1 MNIHNNYPIRPNWNV
16 VKIILTTL
24 LAFSFLASNI
34 CSSSSEHIATEDQ
47 LVITG
52 SEFHQRSQF
61 DEGEF
66 RLFLKNINKEPMSI
80 SQLKLF
86 RLILDVKDGKS
97 YKEDGAEVNYL
108 CSKLSPPVLMPGQN
122 GELLVKLLETP
133 PDNSKFKCF
142 IYGKTGRISETLL
155 SIKHAP
161 VWISYVGFS
170 EDLDK
175 VYVYGQNNT
184 QTPLSIRLLEVAG
197 VNVGDNYQSINN
209 NLIPGDKGCLV
220 FKMLRRP
227 VLGEYVHI
235 AISAESNEQE
245 FRTHRIVKASNKFT
259 LLSEGGFPNPKL
271 GLDSKSFFVQIM
283 SCPAH
288 EYGTHE
294 EAAMKFVDDYYNR
307 FSQNPHLLLQ
317 MWICRAGKPQTWYK
331 FGPLPDVAVM
341 NPVMLA
347 QQAYESDTKASER
360 FCPFFWLAANAKK
373 AVAPNRYLACIP
385 INSKET
391 SIFLRSNRTPE
402 EIKFLVYCAIA
413 AGAKGILYRGT
424 LSSDRLSQDAFVRL
438 NRELQQLKP
447 LLIIGEPVNW
457 ASTADN
463 NYVAKSLLCGDEAIL
478 IIVFD
483 NRYFNEQQNN
493 KLYTPAFGKA
503 LRPVKIEVKA
513 PKDFSIS
520 ELKSMYAPLSKKLW
534 SCEKGQ
540 LDFTAN
546 MVDSVQVYKA
556 ALIRTSSVSSLEQ

>member
-1 MNIHNNYPIRPNWNV
+1 MNIHNNYLIWPNWNV
-16 VKIILTTL
+16 VTIILTAL
-24 LAFSFLASNI
+24 LLFSYPVSNI
-34 CSSSSEHIATEDQ
+34 FASSSGYIAAEDQ

-52 SEFHQRSQF
+52 SEFYQRSQF
-61 DEGEF
+61 DAGEI
-66 RLFLKNINKEPMSI
+66 RIFLKNTGREHMSI
-80 SQLKLF
+80 SQLKLCRF
-86 RLILDVKDGKS
+86 LLDVKDEKS
-97 YKEDGAEVNYL
+97 YKAGMEVDYL
-108 CSKLSPPVLMPGQN
+108 YSKLSPPVLMPGQS
-122 GELLVKLLETP
+122 GELLVKLLETLP
-133 PDNSKFKCF
+133 NNSKFKCT
-142 IYGKTGRISETLL
+142 IYGKTGRISEMLI
-155 SIKHAP
+155 SIQHTP
-161 VWISYVGFS
+161 IWISYVGFS
-170 EDLDK
+170 GDLSI

-209 NLIPGDKGCLV
+209 NLPPGDKGCLV

-235 AISAESNEQE
+235 VISAESNEQE
-245 FRTHRIVKASNKFT
+245 FKTHRIVKASNKFT
-259 LLSEGGFPNPKL
+259 LLSEGGSPNPKL
-271 GLDSKSFFVQIM
+271 GLDSKSFFVQTM

-288 EYGTHE
+288 LHGTHE
-294 EAAMKFVDDYYNR
+294 EAARKFLDDYYRR
-307 FSQNPHLLLQ
+307 FSQNPYLLLQ
-317 MWICRAGKPQTWYK
+317 MWICRSGIPQTWYK

-341 NPVMLA
+341 NPVLLVP
-347 QQAYESDTKASER
+347 QAYKSDTEASNR
-360 FCPFFWLAANAKK
+360 FCPFFWLATTAKK
-373 AVAPNRYLACIP
+373 AVEPNRYLACIP
-385 INSKET
+385 VIPEDT
-391 SIFLRSNRTPE
+391 TIFLRSNHTPE

-413 AGAKGILYRGT
+413 ASAKGILYRGT
-424 LSSDRLSQDAFVRL
+424 PSSDRLSHDTFVRL

-447 LLIIGEPVNW
+447 MLIIAEPVNW

-478 IIVFD
+478 VIVFD

-503 LRPVKIEVKA
+503 LRPVKIEVKV
-513 PKDFSIS
+513 PEGFSIS

-534 SCEKGQ
+534 SFEKGQ

>member
-1 MNIHNNYPIRPNWNV
+1 MNIHNNYLIRLNLNV
-16 VKIILTTL
+16 VKIILTPL
-24 LAFSFLASNI
+24 LIFSCSASKI
-34 CSSSSEHIATEDQ
+34 CAGSSEYFALEDQ

-52 SEFHQRSQF
+52 SEFNQRSQF
-61 DEGEF
+61 DTGEF
-66 RLFLKNINKEPMSI
+66 RLFLKNINDEPMSI
-80 SQLKLF
+80 SQLKLYK
-86 RLILDVKDGKS
+86 LILDVKDEKS
-97 YKEDGAEVNYL
+97 YKEDGAEINYL
-108 CSKLSPPVLMPGQN
+108 CSKLSPPILMPGHD
-122 GELLVKLLETP
+122 GELLIKLLKTP
-133 PDNSKFKCF
+133 PDDSKFKCT

-155 SIKHAP
+155 SMKRAP

-170 EDLDK
+170 GDLGK

-184 QTPLSIRLLEVAG
+184 QTTLSIRLLEVAG
-197 VNVGDNYQSINN
+197 VNVGDNFRSINN
-209 NLIPGDKGCLV
+209 NLPPGDKGCLV

-259 LLSEGGFPNPKL
+259 LLSEGGSPNPKL

-288 EYGTHE
+288 KYGTHE
-294 EAAMKFVDDYYNR
+294 EAARKFVDDYYSR

-317 MWICRAGKPQTWYK
+317 MWICRAGKPQTWFK

-341 NPVMLA
+341 NPVLLA
-347 QQAYESDTKASER
+347 PQAYKSDTKASER
-360 FCPFFWLAANAKK
+360 FCPFFWLAATAKK

-385 INSKET
+385 IDSKDT
-391 SIFLRSNRTPE
+391 YVFLRSNRTPE

-424 LSSDRLSQDAFVRL
+424 SSPGQLSHDTFVRL

-447 LLIIGEPVNW
+447 MLIIAEPVNW

-483 NRYFNEQQNN
+483 HRYFGEQQNN

-503 LRPVKIEVKA
+503 IRPVKIQVKV
-513 PKDFSIS
+513 PEGFLTSK
-520 ELKSMYAPLSKKLW
+520 LKSMYAPLSRNLW
-534 SCEKGQ
+534 SCEECQ

-556 ALIRTSSVSSLEQ
+556 ILIRTSSVSSLEE

>member
-1 MNIHNNYPIRPNWNV
+1 MNIHNNYPIRSSWNI

-24 LAFSFLASNI
+24 LTFSYLVSNI
-34 CSSSSEHIATEDQ
+34 YASSSGYVTAEDQ

-61 DEGEF
+61 DTGEF
-66 RLFLKNINKEPMSI
+66 RLFLKNINDEPMSI
-80 SQLKLF
+80 SQLKLY
-86 RLILDVKDGKS
+86 RLILDVKDEIS

-122 GELLVKLLETP
+122 GELLVKLLKTP
-133 PDNSKFKCF
+133 PNNSKYKCI

-170 EDLDK
+170 EDLGK

-184 QTPLSIRLLEVAG
+184 RTPLSIRLLEVAG
-197 VNVGDNYQSINN
+197 VNVGDNFQSINN
-209 NLIPGDKGCLV
+209 NLPPGDKGCLV

-235 AISAESNEQE
+235 AISTESNEQE

-288 EYGTHE
+288 EYDTHE
-294 EAAMKFVDDYYNR
+294 EAARKFVNDYYSK
-307 FSQNPHLLLQ
+307 FSQNSHLLLQ
-317 MWICRAGKPQTWYK
+317 MWICRSGKPQAWYK
-331 FGPLPDVAVM
+331 FGALPDVAVM
-341 NPVMLA
+341 NPVLLA
-347 QQAYESDTKASER
+347 SQVYESDTKASER

-391 SIFLRSNRTPE
+391 SFFLRSNRTPE
-402 EIKFLVYCAIA
+402 EIKSLVYCAIA

-424 LSSDRLSQDAFVRL
+424 PSSDRLSQDAFVRL

-447 LLIIGEPVNW
+447 MLIIAEPVNW
-457 ASTADN
+457 ASTTDN
-463 NYVAKSLLCGDEAIL
+463 NYVATSLLCGDEAIL
-478 IIVFD
+478 VIVFD
-483 NRYFNEQQNN
+483 RRYFSEQQKN
-493 KLYTPAFGKA
+493 KLYTPAFGKV
-503 LRPVKIEVKA
+503 LRPVKIQVKV
-513 PKDFSIS
+513 PEGFSIS
-520 ELKSMYAPLSKKLW
+520 ELKSMYAPLSRKLW
-534 SCEKGQ
+534 SGEEGQ

-546 MVDSVQVYKA
+546 MVNSVQVYRA
-556 ALIRTSSVSSLEQ
+556 ILIRTSSVSSLEE